1 MNPVNEM
8 AGSTVQRGVKE
19 ETVMI
24 SVKKAAAVAFVLA
37 LFGGITMTPGESQ
50 AQAPAQAA
58 PPDAPTVVANVQA
71 FYDKTN
77 TFSADF
83 AQMYVVKAYN
93 TTKTSAGHVVFLKPG
108 KMDWVYSDPAGN
120 RIVSDGVQL
129 RVYEAANKQ
138 MYQQNVTQS
147 QYPAA
152 LAFLT
157 GSGKLATLFNFQL
170 LPGAQMQFPGGYVLV
185 GDPVQPTPAY
195 TKVLF
200 YVDGATW
207 QVRRVL
213 ILDGQGNRNRF
224 DFTGAVI
231 NQPVPPTQFV
241 FTPPPGTTI
250 VTP

>member
-1 MNPVNEM
+1 MKRVNEM

-19 ETVMI
+19 ELVMI

-37 LFGGITMTPGESQ
+37 LFGGIAMTPGQSL
-50 AQAPAQAA
+50 AQAPAAPA
-58 PPDAPTVVANVQA
+58 PPDAATVVANVQA
-71 FYDKTN
+71 FYDKTSSFN
-77 TFSADF
+77 SGFQ
-83 AQMYVVKAYN
+83 QMYVVKAYN
-93 TTKTSAGHVVFLKPG
+93 QTKTSAGNVVFLKPG
-108 KMDWVYSDPAGN
+108 KMDWTYSDPPGN
-120 RIVSDGVQL
+120 RIVSDGAVL

-138 MYQQNVTQS
+138 MYQQNVNQS

-157 GSGKLATLFNFQL
+157 GQGKLAALFNFQL
-170 LPGAQMQFPGGYVLV
+170 FPGAQMQFPGGYVLV

-200 YVDGATW
+200 YVDAATW

-224 DFTGAVI
+224 DFTSPLI
-231 NQPVPPTQFV
+231 NQPIPTTQFV

-250 VTP
+250 VQP